1 MMTDEILL
9 KWVTEYKKGFSK
21 PIILFALSK
30 KENYPYMLTQEIT
43 KRTKGHISIAGSNIY
58 PILKNLV
65 NEGLIQKEKVAKPT
79 KSENTSKKQFRS
91 VYSLTTKGED
101 LLENLKGSLGEFIGI
116 MHELIEE

>member
-1 MMTDEILL
+1 MMTDGILL

-21 PIILFALSK
+21 PIILLALAK
-30 KENYPYMLTQEIT
+30 KENYPYNLTREIT
-43 KRTKGHISIAGSNIY
+43 EKTKGHIAIAGSNIY

-79 KSENTSKKQFRS
+79 KSENSSKKQFRS
-91 VYSLTTKGED
+91 VYSLTTAGEE
-101 LLENLKGSLGEFIGI
+101 LLEDLKGSLKEFIGI